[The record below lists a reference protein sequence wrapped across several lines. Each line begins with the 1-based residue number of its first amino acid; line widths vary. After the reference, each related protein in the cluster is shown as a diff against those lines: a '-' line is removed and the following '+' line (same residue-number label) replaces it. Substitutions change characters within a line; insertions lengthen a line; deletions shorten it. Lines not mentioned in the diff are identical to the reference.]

1 MLSKLMKQ
9 KDFLNLFY
17 VTVGVHLMVE
27 NIIKLIGIMTQVYV
41 SVENQLN
48 IIYVNKVMLEI
59 LVQMI

>member
-1 MLSKLMKQ
+1 MKQ

>member
-1 MLSKLMKQ
+1 MKQ
-9 KDFLNLFY
+9 KEFLNLFY

-27 NIIKLIGIMTQVYV
+27 NVIKLIGIMTQVYV

>member
-1 MLSKLMKQ
+1 MKQ

-27 NIIKLIGIMTQVYV
+27 NVIKLIGIMTQVYV

-48 IIYVNKVMLEI
+48 IIYVNKIMLKI

>member
-1 MLSKLMKQ
+1 MKQ

-27 NIIKLIGIMTQVYV
+27 NVIKLIGIMTQVYV

-48 IIYVNKVMLEI
+48 IISVNKVMLEI

>member
-1 MLSKLMKQ
+1 MKQ

-41 SVENQLN
+41 NVENQLN

>member
-1 MLSKLMKQ
+1 MKQ

-27 NIIKLIGIMTQVYV
+27 NVIKLIGIMTQVYV
-41 SVENQLN
+41 SVENQLK

>member
-1 MLSKLMKQ
+1 MKQ

-27 NIIKLIGIMTQVYV
+27 NVIKLIGIMTQVYV

-48 IIYVNKVMLEI
+48 IIYVNKVMLGI

>member
-1 MLSKLMKQ
+1 MKQ

-27 NIIKLIGIMTQVYV
+27 NVIKLIGIMTQVYV

>member
-1 MLSKLMKQ
+1 MKQ

-27 NIIKLIGIMTQVYV
+27 NVIKLIGIMTQVYV
-41 SVENQLN
+41 TVENQLN
-48 IIYVNKVMLEI
+48 IIYLNKVMLEI

>member
-1 MLSKLMKQ
+1 MKQ

-17 VTVGVHLMVE
+17 VAVGVHLMVE
-27 NIIKLIGIMTQVYV
+27 NVIKLIGIMTQVYV

-48 IIYVNKVMLEI
+48 IISVNKVMLEI

>member
-1 MLSKLMKQ
+1 MKQ

-27 NIIKLIGIMTQVYV
+27 NVIKLIGIMTQVYV
-41 SVENQLN
+41 TVENQLN

>member
-1 MLSKLMKQ
+1 MKQ

-27 NIIKLIGIMTQVYV
+27 NVIKLIGVMTQVYV

>member
-1 MLSKLMKQ
+1 MKQ

-48 IIYVNKVMLEI
+48 IISVNKVMLEI

>member
-1 MLSKLMKQ
+1 MKQ

-27 NIIKLIGIMTQVYV
+27 NVIKLIGIITQVYV